1 MLKLNKKQLQEVI
14 KNELREEN
22 GLNEIFKMTLEGL
35 MYLERE
41 VLVSQDSK
49 NKVMIIVPRRVSAL
63 EQVLNYQYQEID

>member
-41 VLVSQDSK
+41 DLIAQDPK
-49 NKVMIIVPRRVSAL
+49 NKSNGYRPKKSIGFGTGFKL
-63 EQVLNYQYQEID
+63 

>member
-22 GLNEIFKMTLEGL
+22 GLNEIFKMTLESL

-41 VLVSQDSK
+41 AVVSQDAK
-49 NKVMIIVPRRVSAL
+49 NKGNGYRTNRNRGRSSYIRCSV
-63 EQVLNYQYQEID
+63 